1 MNWAY
6 KYLKQLSAILAR
18 SQRLSVQML
27 RLVLSKR
34 LNPKSI
40 LSPNQYRLH
49 LLSGMGTLVSPTG
62 AAKAWYEPRQLWVR
76 T

>member
-18 SQRLSVQML
+18 LQRLSVQML

-40 LSPNQYRLH
+40 LSPNQHQLH
-49 LLSGMGTLVSPTG
+49 LLSGMGTLVSPTR
-62 AAKAWYEPRQLWVR
+62 AAKAR
-76 T
+76 